1 MANINEGLKA
11 GSGPAEDPG
20 RQARR
25 SDESASG
32 PLAREATPPARSAP
46 LPKVA
51 GYELVGELGRGS
63 MGVVYKAREVD
74 LNRLVALKMIVAGA
88 NATAEQ
94 LARFETEARSV
105 AAIQHPNIVHI
116 HQLGHADGLP
126 YLSLEFIEGQSLDQI
141 INSKPQPPKRAVR
154 LIETL
159 SRAIAVAHQHGIVHR
174 DLKPANVL
182 VTADGT
188 PKITDFGLAK
198 ELESPSSQ
206 TRSSAQLGTPS
217 YMAPEQAMG
226 EPFGPLVDVYAL
238 GAILYEM
245 LVGRPP
251 FLGASTYE
259 TTMLVVNEEPVRPS
273 LLVSPMPVD
282 VETICLKCL
291 HKEPSRRY
299 ADAEALAE
307 DCRRFLAGEPILSR
321 PVSAAERTWR
331 WCRRN
336 PRTAGLA
343 ATVVGLLAL
352 VAAGSS
358 VAAVSISHARNEAVV
373 AKNEAVRNSTLADQ
387 ARRVAEESTRLA
399 DARAND
405 ALTSIQTL
413 VDKVQ
418 TQLEDVPGVEPL
430 KKELLDIGLEDLRR
444 LAAQWKK
451 SRSTETTELA
461 AHMRLGDTFRKIG
474 TTAEAMQEYLYCHS
488 IAWRRARDFPNN
500 AASQGNLATV
510 LSTIGG
516 MRQEL
521 EHDMKASLDCY
532 KQAVEI
538 WEKLDKSPP
547 STEGPVA
554 PETIKKNLAES
565 LVQLGVSQLRAGRP
579 EEAAALLRRTVDIRR
594 GMLESDPDNRSLR
607 LDLARSYQGMGAVTF
622 ALDDADQSREFWD
635 LSLAANEQLAAAD
648 ADDLGSQ
655 LELANVLGNR
665 AENRYRSGDLDAAR
679 DFLARA
685 LTIDREILALDEEN
699 VELTRIVAGDCH
711 RFGVIEAMAGNTEQ
725 SIRWFEESLVLR
737 ERIAAMDRNHLDR
750 QIELM
755 LTLARLGK
763 CARVGEIAD
772 AILTPNADPD
782 LLINIARCKAQCAKH
797 LRASDAAT
805 ADTHSSEAIA
815 AIRRA
820 IEADYRDRIMLT
832 TDPDLEPLKS
842 HPDFDLL
849 MKSIA
854 AH

>member
-1 MANINEGLKA
+1 MANINEGLDI
-11 GSGPAEDPG
+11 GPDAANAPG
-20 RQARR
+20 RSAR
-25 SDESASG
+25 SDECHSG
-32 PLAREATPPARSAP
+32 PSAGESPPSSRSSP

-51 GYELVGELGRGS
+51 GYELVSELGRGS

-74 LNRLVALKMIVAGA
+74 LNRPVALKMIVAGA

-94 LARFETEARSV
+94 LARFETEARAV
-105 AAIQHPNIVHI
+105 ASIHHPNIVHI

-126 YLSLEFIEGQSLDQI
+126 YLSLELVEGRSLDGI
-141 INSKPQPPKRAVR
+141 IDNKPQPPTQAVR

-159 SRAIAVAHQHGIVHR
+159 SRAISVAHRHGIVHR

-182 VTADGT
+182 VATDGT

-198 ELESPSSQ
+198 ELESTSSQ
-206 TRSSAQLGTPS
+206 TRSGSQLGTPS

-291 HKEPSRRY
+291 RKEPSRRY

-321 PVSAAERTWR
+321 PVSVAERSWR

-358 VAAVSISHARNEAVV
+358 VAAVSIAHARNEAVT
-373 AKNEAVRNSTLADQ
+373 AKNDAIRNSTLADQ

-399 DARAND
+399 EARAND

-418 TQLEDVPGVEPL
+418 IRLEDVAGVESL

-461 AHMRLGDTFRKIG
+461 AHMRLGDTFRKVG

-500 AASQGNLATV
+500 AASQANLAAV

-521 EHDMKASLDCY
+521 EHDVKASLDCY
-532 KQAVEI
+532 EQAVEI
-538 WEKLDKSPP
+538 WEKLDSGPP
-547 STEGPVA
+547 SIEGPVA
-554 PETIKKNLAES
+554 PDSVKRSLAES
-565 LVQLGVSQLRAGRP
+565 LMQLGVSLLRAGRP
-579 EEAAALLRRTVDIRR
+579 AEAAALLRRTVDIRR
-594 GMLESDPDNRSLR
+594 GLLDSDPEDPGLR
-607 LDLARSYQGMGAVTF
+607 LDLARSHQGMGAVTF
-622 ALDDADQSREFWD
+622 ALDDAERSREFWD
-635 LSLAANEQLAAAD
+635 LCLAANEHLAAAH
-648 ADDLGSQ
+648 ADNPGVR
-655 LELANVLGNR
+655 LELSNALGNY

-679 DFLARA
+679 GFLERA
-685 LTIDREILALDEEN
+685 MTINREILTLDETN
-699 VELTRIVAGDCH
+699 VELLRIVAADSH
-711 RFGVIEAMAGNTEQ
+711 RFGVLEAMAGRSEP
-725 SIRWFEESLVLR
+725 SIRWFEESLALR
-737 ERIAAMDRNHLDR
+737 ERIAAIDANNIDR

-763 CARVGEIAD
+763 VARVEAIAD
-772 AILTPNADPD
+772 ALLTPDADPD
-782 LLINIARCKAQCAKH
+782 LLVNIARCKAQSAHH
-797 LRASDAAT
+797 LRSSDAAA
-805 ADTHSSEAIA
+805 ADALATEAIA
-815 AIRRA
+815 AIHRA
-820 IEADYRDRIMLT
+820 IEADYRDRMMLT
-832 TDPDLEPLKS
+832 TDPDLEPLKN
-842 HPDFDLL
+842 HPDFDTL
-849 MKSIA
+849 MGSISA
-854 AH
+854 P